1 MKNRLSALCVVFLLC
16 SCASTGHYSGV
27 DRQLAQGAYRNAYA
41 SLESSKKAYR
51 EKDRILY
58 YLDLGMLAHY
68 AGDYGESS
76 KLLQDGERAMEDAY
90 SKSITQTVGT
100 FLVNDMAQEYS
111 GEDYEDVY
119 LNVFNALNYYH
130 QGLMEDSLVEIRR
143 LNNKLQYIAG
153 KYGQMITN
161 LQRAALENSSDI
173 PFDPSTV
180 TVNFTNSALARYL
193 GMLFYRGT
201 GRWDD
206 ARIDRDQVKI
216 AFANNPALYRFGL
229 PSTLDE
235 ELGYPRDMAR
245 FNVIAFAGLSPV
257 KSASE
262 LRIPVSDSNWVK
274 ISLPVISA
282 RPSPVGSVNVVF
294 DTGEQ
299 LELELI
305 EDISAVAQETFKQK
319 AGMIYLRSSIRAITK
334 GAAATALSDSGNS
347 NSSLLLGFLTQ
358 VYAEVSEQADLRI
371 SRYFP
376 GRALVGGI
384 TLNPGTYSYTVNFY
398 DHSGSII
405 QSDRFL
411 DVEINNQ
418 GLNLAEV
425 LCLK

>member
-1 MKNRLSALCVVFLLC
+1 
-16 SCASTGHYSGV
+16 
-27 DRQLAQGAYRNAYA
+27 
-41 SLESSKKAYR
+41 
-51 EKDRILY
+51 
-58 YLDLGMLAHY
+58 
-68 AGDYGESS
+68 
-76 KLLQDGERAMEDAY
+76 MEDAY

-161 LQRAALENSSDI
+161 LQRAALENSPDI

-216 AFANNPALYRFGL
+216 AFANNPALYGFGL

-245 FNVIAFAGLSPV
+245 FNVIAFAGLSPI